1 MLLSDRFFG
10 ALSVKTASNFTE
22 MSLLLLSLLLTSSLH
37 AQSSQQQS
45 LQAQSLAPVDL
56 SPIPVEMT
64 VAESIRATF
73 EGDAVGAYDQRLV
86 EPLFDQARRMQEENL
101 HEDAS
106 RLLKEALHLLRIN
119 NGLYDAS
126 QIDTLDALIESE
138 IALQN
143 WETVDSYYTY
153 MEHLYRRLYGV
164 DDPRLEHGLQKVVAW
179 HVNALNVNLDGKRM
193 EHLQQASKLFK
204 LRLQVAQLTLSADD
218 PKLDFLYRNIAICER
233 QLYLGSDLTKEM
245 MQRQQKA
252 RQRALLA
259 DLD

>member
-1 MLLSDRFFG
+1 MLVTDRFLG
-10 ALSVKTASNFTE
+10 ALSVKTASNLTE
-22 MSLLLLSLLLTSSLH
+22 LGLLIVSLFVTSTLH
-37 AQSSQQQS
+37 AQSSPQHS

-56 SPIPVEMT
+56 APVAVEMT
-64 VAESIRATF
+64 VSESIRATF
-73 EGDAVGAYDQRLV
+73 DAELDGAYDQRLV
-86 EPLFDQARRMQEENL
+86 EPLVDQARRLQEENQ
-101 HEDAS
+101 HEEAS
-106 RLLKEALHLLRIN
+106 RLLQEALHLLRIN

-126 QIDTLDALIESE
+126 QIDALDALIESE
-138 IALQN
+138 IALQD
-143 WETVDSYYTY
+143 WESVDRYYTY